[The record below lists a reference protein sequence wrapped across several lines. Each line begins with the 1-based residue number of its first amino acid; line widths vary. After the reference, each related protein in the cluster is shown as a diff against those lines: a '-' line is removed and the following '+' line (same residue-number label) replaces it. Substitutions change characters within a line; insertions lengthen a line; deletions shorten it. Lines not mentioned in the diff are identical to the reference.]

1 MELLV
6 WGRAASQELARVKSH
21 HERSGADEAQH
32 PVVQH
37 QLLSADRIRGFA
49 AAGQCGGTLHL
60 GCVKQ
65 KGYELYFLAALRNE

>member
-6 WGRAASQELARVKSH
+6 WGRADSQELARVKSH

-37 QLLSADRIRGFA
+37 QLRSVDRIRGFA
-49 AAGQCGGTLHL
+49 AAGQCGGHTPPGLCEAEGLRALFL
-60 GCVKQ
+60 GRVTQ
-65 KGYELYFLAALRNE
+65 

>member
-37 QLLSADRIRGFA
+37 QLRSADRIGGFA
-49 AAGQCGGTLHL
+49 AAGQCGWHTPPRLCETEGLRALFL
-60 GCVKQ
+60 GRVTQ
-65 KGYELYFLAALRNE
+65 